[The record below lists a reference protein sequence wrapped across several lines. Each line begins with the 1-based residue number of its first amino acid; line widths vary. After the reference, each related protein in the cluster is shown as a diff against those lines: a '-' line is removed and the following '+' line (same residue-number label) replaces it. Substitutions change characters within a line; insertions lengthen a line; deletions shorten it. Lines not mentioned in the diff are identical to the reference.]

1 MVFELPPRESSW
13 RGRESK
19 RERVRVIGVFIMKMM
34 QVSKHSPD
42 AIKFC
47 VGKWSCR
54 SQEGDIES
62 WYSTFQKMSELAVS
76 IRNWNQS

>member
-19 RERVRVIGVFIMKMM
+19 RERVRVIGVFIIKMM

-54 SQEGDIES
+54 S
-62 WYSTFQKMSELAVS
+62 
-76 IRNWNQS
+76 

>member
-34 QVSKHSPD
+34 HVSEHSPD
-42 AIKFC
+42 AIKFS

-54 SQEGDIES
+54 SHGRRHRVLVL
-62 WYSTFQKMSELAVS
+62 YLSEDE
-76 IRNWNQS
+76 